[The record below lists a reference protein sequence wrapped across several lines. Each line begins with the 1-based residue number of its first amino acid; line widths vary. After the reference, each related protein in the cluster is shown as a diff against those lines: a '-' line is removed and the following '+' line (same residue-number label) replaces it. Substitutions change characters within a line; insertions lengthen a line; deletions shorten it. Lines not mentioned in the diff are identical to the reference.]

1 MYTASIDTAV
11 RAAEH
16 ASHRMSWVGRMPPWV
31 LRITIA
37 IGGTWLVAKIDH
49 LADRIVQNTF
59 RLDELSA
66 HLSNASEN
74 GKAIDPDGKLEDML
88 DEVLSGAQEYRETV
102 QRMKWKIQIKG
113 MPAPVRESIER
124 LGAVI
129 DEQIIAAVQLRWDV
143 LEHDAGLCRPS
154 EGFLARSPSELDAL
168 FDRIEHGAR

>member
-37 IGGTWLVAKIDH
+37 VSGTWLAAKIDR

-66 HLSNASEN
+66 HVSNASEN
-74 GKAIDPDGKLEDML
+74 GIVVDPHGKLEDML
-88 DEVLSGAQEYRETV
+88 DDVISGAREYRETA
-102 QRMKWKIQIKG
+102 QRLKRKIQITG
-113 MPAPVRESIER
+113 MPAPIRESIER

-129 DEQIIAAVQLRWDV
+129 DEQITAAVKLRWDV
-143 LEHDAGLCRPS
+143 LEHDASFCRPAES
-154 EGFLARSPSELDAL
+154 FLARSPAELDAL
-168 FDRIEHGAR
+168 FDRIEHGA